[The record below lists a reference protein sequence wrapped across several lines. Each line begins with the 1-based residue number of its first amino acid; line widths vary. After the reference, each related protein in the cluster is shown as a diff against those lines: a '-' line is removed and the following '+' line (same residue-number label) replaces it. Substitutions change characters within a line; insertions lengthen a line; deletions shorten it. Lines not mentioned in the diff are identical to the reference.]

1 MADLLTLLTKK
12 QKPLQDA
19 AVLDAI
25 LDRPAND
32 FFTYIK
38 QDGSIGSLMR
48 WERCPEAIWATWKAF
63 LPFFLKPANF

>member
-48 WERCPEAIWATWKAF
+48 WERCPEA
-63 LPFFLKPANF
+63 NF